1 MSSLS
6 PSTLLRYAL
15 IGDAVASGAT
25 GLLLALG
32 AGALTQLLGLPEP
45 LMREAGLV
53 LLPYAA
59 AIAYLGTRATMSPGV
74 VWAVIVGNAAWV
86 AASLILLVGNIVAPT
101 MLGYAFVIAQALVVL
116 VFAEAQ
122 YFGLRRSGEARAIA
136 A

>member
-32 AGALTQLLGLPEP
+32 AGALTQLLGFPEP
-45 LMREAGLV
+45 LMREAGLI

-59 AIAYLGTRATMSPGV
+59 AVAYIGTRETMSRRS
-74 VWAVIVGNAAWV
+74 VWAVIALNAIWAADSMILIVSGWV
-86 AASLILLVGNIVAPT
+86 SPT
-101 MLGYAFVIAQALVVL
+101 MLGYAFVLAQALVVII
-116 VFAEAQ
+116 FAEMQ
-122 YFGLRRSGEARAIA
+122 YFGLRRSGETRVLA